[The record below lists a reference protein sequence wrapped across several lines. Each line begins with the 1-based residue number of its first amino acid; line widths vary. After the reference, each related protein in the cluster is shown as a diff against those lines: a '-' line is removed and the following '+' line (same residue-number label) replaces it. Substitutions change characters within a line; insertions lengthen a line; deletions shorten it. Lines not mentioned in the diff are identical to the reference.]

1 MVSTVV
7 ATALRQGPPLLARG
21 RTDLVPALF
30 MRRDE
35 PLLAAVLAEEAGRL
49 DATLEAAVQLL
60 ERLALASS
68 HEHTGLLHC
77 PRCIAPVAVI
87 VAPRRGTAASTIGQ
101 RSTGR
106 SGPPGRPRW
115 PW

>member
-30 MRRDE
+30 VRRDE
-35 PLLAAVLAEEAGRL
+35 PLLAAILAQEAGRL
-49 DATLEAAVQLL
+49 DAALEAAVQLL
-60 ERLALASS
+60 EGLALAGT

-87 VAPRRGTAASTIGQ
+87 VAPRRAT
-101 RSTGR
+101 
-106 SGPPGRPRW
+106 SGPTTG
-115 PW
+115 